1 MSNSLWPSGVIQA
14 RILQWVAMPFSR
26 GSSQPRT
33 EPRSPALQI
42 DSLPS
47 ELLTKNLFFSYL
59 IYILLVCY
67 RAIISLWILFFVCFK
82 TIDVVLTTS
91 QLLVQLSDPDHHL
104 KAPHPFVRYKMF
116 PMDWGCFQDSHL
128 SSPQVSFNL
137 SLYILLGLWG
147 HFQQYGYFSLR
158 SQIWSQLGSPVT
170 ENQRCGSLEP
180 SQLHF
185 FPILPSTRF
194 TPASHLHWSRKEKHP
209 EHVQRANDRKNHGT
223 GWNLWII
230 TL

>member
-1 MSNSLWPSGVIQA
+1 MSNSLWPNGVIQA
-14 RILQWVAMPFSR
+14 GILQWVAIPFSR
-26 GSSQPRT
+26 GSSQSRT
-33 EPRSPALQI
+33 EPRSPALQV

-47 ELLTKNLFFSYL
+47 ELLTKHLFFSYL

-67 RAIISLWILFFVCFK
+67 RAIVSLWSLFFVCFK
-82 TIDVVLTTS
+82 TIGVVLMTS

-104 KAPHPFVRYKMF
+104 KAPHPFARYKMF
-116 PMDWGCFQDSHL
+116 PMDWGSFQDSHL

-147 HFQQYGYFSLR
+147 HFQQYRFFSLRSQFR
-158 SQIWSQLGSPVT
+158 SQIWSQLGSLVT

-185 FPILPSTRF
+185 FPVLPSTRF
-194 TPASHLHWSRKEKHP
+194 TPASH
-209 EHVQRANDRKNHGT
+209 
-223 GWNLWII
+223 
-230 TL
+230 